1 MIGKNCFHN
10 FVRAIEFSDTLI
22 RLTAFQSFAR
32 MWILLNLKATMD
44 SAQAKA
50 LIAKHTVIEPIE
62 FYIEVDGGS

>member
-1 MIGKNCFHN
+1 
-10 FVRAIEFSDTLI
+10 
-22 RLTAFQSFAR
+22 
-32 MWILLNLKATMD
+32 MWTLLNLKATMD